1 MILNLGAMLFAAQ
14 GLTTVS
20 SRLLL
25 AFARDRGLGPL
36 SPLLTRIHHTLK
48 VPLYAILFVST
59 SITAIGAINLGS
71 PIALNA
77 VLSATVVLL
86 QISYF
91 MPIALVLVRG
101 TTAFGAYA
109 GGASG
114 ADGSDGATHHDRRWS
129 LGRWRRPVNAAAAV
143 FLAVTTVTFLF
154 PPAIPVRS
162 GAAMNW
168 VIVVCAVVWLLCGV
182 TWLVDGRK
190 RFSGP
195 SALAERLAA
204 GRAA

>member
-25 AFARDRGLGPL
+25 SFARDRGLGPL
-36 SPLLTRIHHTLK
+36 SPYLTRIHPKLK
-48 VPLYAILFVST
+48 VPLYAIACVSS

-91 MPIALVLVRG
+91 VPIALVLVRG
-101 TTAFGAYA
+101 VRAFHGAL
-109 GGASG
+109 GEEREETSG
-114 ADGSDGATHHDRRWS
+114 EVDRRWS

-143 FLAVTTVTFLF
+143 FLLVTTVTFLF
-154 PPAIPVRS
+154 PPAIPVRG

-168 VIVVCAVVWLLCGV
+168 VVVVCAVVWVLCGV

-195 SALAERLAA
+195 SALAERLAM